1 MDKHP
6 TFQRHPSP
14 QPNLKNKKYTEG
26 FKKRI
31 NLKITTQSCEPVSMI
46 YNTRTGSNIKQPT
59 PN

>member
-26 FKKRI
+26 FKKRK
-31 NLKITTQSCEPVSMI
+31 NLKITTQSCEPVSK
-46 YNTRTGSNIKQPT
+46 YYLQH
-59 PN
+59 